1 MRCAFRENRDRL
13 VAAHR
18 FAQII
23 NLVANAQSILATDE
37 DGVVDRAEPADQ
49 RPFFDAIIGDKG
61 AARDAG
67 HYRDIDPAVMV
78 GRVKYIFADTL
89 TTRCGC
95 NPRGPTDRQQEKP
108 WPRGGQAEQAPDI
121 VKEQPDQ
128 KRRHHQQ
135 QAGCEHQLPQQ
146 QGNRVALLNRR
157 G

>member
-1 MRCAFRENRDRL
+1 MRGAFGENRDRL

-23 NLVANAQSILATDE
+23 NLVANTQSIFPTDE
-37 DGVVDRAEPADQ
+37 DGVVDRAQPADQ

-61 AARDAG
+61 AARDTR
-67 HYRDIDPAVMV
+67 HYRDVDPAMMV
-78 GRVKYIFADTL
+78 GGVKHIIADTL

-95 NPRGPTDRQQEKP
+95 NPRSPADRQQEKP
-108 WPRGGQAEQAPDI
+108 WPRGWQTEQAPDI

-128 KRRHHQQ
+128 QRRYHQQ
-135 QAGCEHQLPQQ
+135 QSRCEHQLPQQ

-157 G
+157 D